1 MTSIAPELANELLA
15 ALRYRLD
22 VVADREFYQ
31 RDPAAHL
38 AALQD
43 AAARLEAL
51 VAQLPDSTDPMLR
64 HYLERQS
71 YLKAIAWLEEHGD
84 GSAP

>member
-15 ALRYRLD
+15 ALRHRLD

-51 VAQLPDSTDPMLR
+51 VARLPDSTAPMLR

-71 YLKAIAWLEEHGD
+71 YLKAIAWLEEHED
-84 GSAP
+84 CSAP